1 MSLLS
6 NAKKIQLKRRRS
18 PRKEITN
25 DEKELAIAVLTGEIS
40 ILVASKVL
48 NIKSPNGCSYRV
60 LVALQNTYSSGY
72 ITINKLK

>member
-6 NAKKIQLKRRRS
+6 NAKKIQLERRS

-25 DEKELAIAVLTGEIS
+25 EEEELAIAVLTGEIS
-40 ILVASKVL
+40 ILSASKVL
-48 NIKSPNGCSYRV
+48 NIKSQNGSSYRV
-60 LVALQNTYSSGY
+60 LRALQKTYSSGY